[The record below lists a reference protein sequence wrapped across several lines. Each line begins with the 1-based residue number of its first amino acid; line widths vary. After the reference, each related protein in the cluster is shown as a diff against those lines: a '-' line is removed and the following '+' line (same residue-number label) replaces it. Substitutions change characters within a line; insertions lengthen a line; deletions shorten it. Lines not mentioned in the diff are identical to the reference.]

1 MGSARSGIP
10 PPPATPQRWTIR
22 SSLAP
27 GTRVRLPWRNE
38 IRHQRAARCMNR
50 SSTARG
56 MKATRLRSPGVSS
69 GLFPPGV
76 PRVVGGTFGVKERT
90 PSGPA
95 ARSMCHC
102 PPPPCKETVHDHDPI
117 RAIRAC
123 LRPRFRPLPP
133 PPDAPPR
140 RHRARRD
147 RGLLGAAPTVRAQ
160 EAPSTAIFQ
169 GETYVGTA
177 SDPTLFVAIVL
188 GDGEAR
194 GYLCKT
200 PIHLPGGINAW
211 LTGPFIGDTL
221 DLTSESGATLT
232 GQFAHGAVSGAPLSD
247 VRSRVSPVNGP
258 VSQALIPP
266 GRWIGVLH
274 R

>member
-1 MGSARSGIP
+1 M
-10 PPPATPQRWTIR
+10 
-22 SSLAP
+22 L
-27 GTRVRLPWRNE
+27 
-38 IRHQRAARCMNR
+38 RAAGPDGVR
-50 SSTARG
+50 SLTPNVPPTTRG
-56 MKATRLRSPGVSS
+56 T
-69 GLFPPGV
+69 PPGV

-211 LTGPFIGDTL
+211 LTGPFTGDTL

-232 GQFAHGAVSGAPLSD
+232 GQFAHGAVSGAATLAD
-247 VRSRVSPVNGP
+247 
-258 VSQALIPP
+258 
-266 GRWIGVLH
+266 
-274 R
+274 